1 MLSVKA
7 FQISASFF
15 VEILPV
21 FHHTLQYSS
30 KWKCV
35 CVCVFMQV
43 LVHMRPCLCLCLSIC
58 IYV

>member
-1 MLSVKA
+1 VEEEEEEGNVLLMLKMLSVRS

-30 KWKCV
+30 K
-35 CVCVFMQV
+35 
-43 LVHMRPCLCLCLSIC
+43 
-58 IYV
+58 